1 MDLQIADRVAL
12 VCSSTAGLGLAT
24 AKALAA
30 EGCFVVVTGRRGEV
44 ARQIAAELGNALGL
58 AVDLSQPGAADE
70 LVDAV
75 LAETGRIDILV
86 LNGPGPAPSAAA
98 DLDPDA
104 LHAAISLLAGNQVQ
118 LVRRT
123 LPAMR
128 ERGWGRIVSVG
139 SSGVVAPIPNLA
151 ASNFG
156 RAALAGYLKTLS
168 NEVAADGVTVN
179 MVLPGR
185 ISTDRVTSVD
195 AHNAARTGQDEA
207 EVRAAAEAAIP
218 IGRYGRPEEFGD
230 VVAFLCGRQ
239 ASYVTGSTVRCD
251 GGLIATT

>member
-58 AVDLSQPGAADE
+58 AVDLSRPGAADE

-75 LAETGRIDILV
+75 LAEKGRIDILV
-86 LNGPGPAPSAAA
+86 LNGPGPAPSAAV

-104 LHAAISLLAGNQVQ
+104 LHAAISLLADDQVQ

-128 ERGWGRIVSVG
+128 ERGWGRIVAVG

-185 ISTDRVTSVD
+185 SRP
-195 AHNAARTGQDEA
+195 AA
-207 EVRAAAEAAIP
+207 
-218 IGRYGRPEEFGD
+218 
-230 VVAFLCGRQ
+230 
-239 ASYVTGSTVRCD
+239 
-251 GGLIATT
+251 

>member
-12 VCSSTAGLGLAT
+12 VCSSTAGLGLAA
-24 AKALAA
+24 AKA
-30 EGCFVVVTGRRGEV
+30 
-44 ARQIAAELGNALGL
+44 
-58 AVDLSQPGAADE
+58 
-70 LVDAV
+70 
-75 LAETGRIDILV
+75 
-86 LNGPGPAPSAAA
+86 
-98 DLDPDA
+98 
-104 LHAAISLLAGNQVQ
+104 
-118 LVRRT
+118 
-123 LPAMR
+123 
-128 ERGWGRIVSVG
+128 
-139 SSGVVAPIPNLA
+139 
-151 ASNFG
+151 
-156 RAALAGYLKTLS
+156 LS

-195 AHNAARTGQDEA
+195 AHNAARSGQSEA
-207 EVRAAAEAAIP
+207 EVRAAAEATIP